1 MKRLVASE
9 VAAYRNAR
17 LREQGMACLLC
28 GRPLSIQE
36 AVLDHN
42 HRTGHCRGVL
52 HRGCNSMLGK
62 IENARD
68 IAGLKSKID
77 LGIFLGNVL
86 EYMERSTGVLH
97 NTHKTEEEKRRTR
110 NRKARIRRAAQE
122 TT

>member
-9 VAAYRNAR
+9 VAAYRNAK
-17 LREQGMACLLC
+17 LREQGMVCLLC
-28 GRPLSIQE
+28 GRTISISE

-42 HRTGHCRGVL
+42 HATGHCRVI

-62 IENARD
+62 IENAAA

-77 LGIFLGNVL
+77 LGIFLGNVVG
-86 EYMERSTGVLH
+86 YMDRSLNVLH
-97 NTHKTEEEKRRTR
+97 NTHKTDEEKRIAR
-110 NRKARIRRAAQE
+110 NRKARIRRAKQE